1 MYKSKYLASLPMWF
15 LLLSICASSAI
26 FVIFRLFD
34 RYQVDK
40 VQAIVVNYFVAA
52 ACGFAFVIPH
62 KALFLFPWFWNA
74 FFLGFIFIGLFV
86 IMARVTAEIGI
97 SVAAVSNKLSV
108 VIPILFAYFFL
119 KESITALAWIGIGLS
134 VVGTYLALHSKK
146 SGKSSLLPIILF
158 IGSGLLD
165 TFLKFNQ
172 SMITSDEEFI
182 WFTGT
187 IFLFAG
193 LFGSI
198 YLLSTRKKP
207 LLSSKN
213 IAWGFVLG
221 IPNFFSI
228 LLILQTLAYFNDFS
242 ARIFPANNLGVVI
255 LSSLLSFFFFG
266 EKRSLI
272 NKVGLLLGLFGIALL
287 LISL

>member
-1 MYKSKYLASLPMWF
+1 
-15 LLLSICASSAI
+15 
-26 FVIFRLFD
+26 
-34 RYQVDK
+34 
-40 VQAIVVNYFVAA
+40 
-52 ACGFAFVIPH
+52 
-62 KALFLFPWFWNA
+62 
-74 FFLGFIFIGLFV
+74 
-86 IMARVTAEIGI
+86 MARVTAEIGI